1 MTEITQEQ
9 TPQEPLTLKELFPD
23 LSDKDIAIMKKVA
36 EVISLLN
43 RAFEGQSLE
52 KDKISKLIDLDNLI
66 ERSYYPTYPLLAKQ
80 VYLRL
85 LAKYYPKAAD
95 SCKDWAD
102 IEAQALIEYK
112 GLAREQYTEIMKAAV
127 GLPDLGLNV
136 EAKPREPQQPKR
148 RFWQRKQP
156 QEQTE
161 FKNQ

>member
-1 MTEITQEQ
+1 MTELAP
-9 TPQEPLTLKELFPD
+9 PQEREIILSKLEKADLETLKVF
-23 LSDKDIAIMKKVA
+23 A
-36 EVISLLN
+36 EAWSLIT
-43 RAFEGQSLE
+43 RAMEGQSVE

-66 ERSYYPTYPLLAKQ
+66 ERSNFPTYPLLAKQ

-85 LAKYYPKAAD
+85 LHKYYPKAAE

-102 IEAQALIEYK
+102 VEAQALIEYK

-136 EAKPREPQQPKR
+136 QSQPREPQQPKR
-148 RFWQRKQP
+148 RFWQRKP
-156 QEQTE
+156 KSEESE